1 VWPHLR
7 NLALDGGPDARPPPQ
22 KGYDDRCSITAAAA
36 AAGAVDNRGQNM
48 CRVGWAPLGLTF
60 TRAML
65 R

>member
-1 VWPHLR
+1 MASPKEPCIR
-7 NLALDGGPDARPPPQ
+7 RGPRRTSSPK
-22 KGYDDRCSITAAAA
+22 KGYDDRCSITAANA

-48 CRVGWAPLGLTF
+48 CRVGWALLGLTF